1 MTDVPG
7 PRVHIRRAADR
18 ADYDRATV
26 HAVLDAALVCQ
37 VAYVV
42 EGEPRMVPTAIMRR
56 GDSVYLHGNRQSAMI
71 RALQGGALAAV
82 CVTHVDGLVAARSG
96 FHCSMNYRSA
106 VVYGHAETVAGDD
119 KEMLLEEFVDQLIPG
134 HAAAVRGATKQEL
147 NATTLL
153 RIPIDDAVAKIRTGG
168 PIDDEADAD
177 LDIWSGVIPLSAA
190 AAAPIAG
197 DASAEL
203 SVPGHI
209 ARFGENS

>member
-1 MTDVPG
+1 
-7 PRVHIRRAADR
+7 
-18 ADYDRATV
+18 
-26 HAVLDAALVCQ
+26 
-37 VAYVV
+37 
-42 EGEPRMVPTAIMRR
+42 
-56 GDSVYLHGNRQSAMI
+56 
-71 RALQGGALAAV
+71 
-82 CVTHVDGLVAARSG
+82 
-96 FHCSMNYRSA
+96 
-106 VVYGHAETVAGDD
+106 
-119 KEMLLEEFVDQLIPG
+119 VDQLIPG

-177 LDIWSGVIPLSAA
+177 LDIWSGVIPLSVA